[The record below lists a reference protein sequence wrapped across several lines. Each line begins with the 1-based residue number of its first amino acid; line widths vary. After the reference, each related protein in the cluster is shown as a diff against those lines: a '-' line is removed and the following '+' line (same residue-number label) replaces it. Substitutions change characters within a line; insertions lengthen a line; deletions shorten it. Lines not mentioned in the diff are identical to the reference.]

1 MLLENV
7 GRSRTIS
14 SSTVAKSSSPPPRLA
29 RSRHRRG
36 TSWEKSPTTSATIR
50 PAPRL
55 CPPSTRWNR
64 PSPTHGVRAVT
75 PGPESRSI
83 ASLWSQLPRNRYCSI
98 GALMTGIRQPF
109 EKHCLRDSERLY
121 PEVVQMVYI
130 SSVIDI
136 EAEGAC
142 RALPDGGDNVKALF
156 LEAAN
161 VIALAGQST
170 APTRP

>member
-1 MLLENV
+1 
-7 GRSRTIS
+7 
-14 SSTVAKSSSPPPRLA
+14 
-29 RSRHRRG
+29 
-36 TSWEKSPTTSATIR
+36 
-50 PAPRL
+50 
-55 CPPSTRWNR
+55 
-64 PSPTHGVRAVT
+64 
-75 PGPESRSI
+75 
-83 ASLWSQLPRNRYCSI
+83 
-98 GALMTGIRQPF
+98 
-109 EKHCLRDSERLY
+109 
-121 PEVVQMVYI
+121 MVYI